1 MKHPQPTTPIVS
13 NNQFTVSFTNGT
25 VKQLLLCAI
34 DMHFYWIRDCVKQG
48 QFLVFWKPET
58 HNLAGYTTEYHPTYH
73 HRQICPIYLKPT
85 AKDIHN
91 DQ

>member
-58 HNLAGYTTEYHPTYH
+58 HNLAGYTT
-73 HRQICPIYLKPT
+73 
-85 AKDIHN
+85 
-91 DQ
+91 